1 MKTAVIVTVVI
12 LALLVSGTSVAY
24 RSGSRMMQE
33 GGMGQVLAAGDKYMV
48 ENYPWTYGSYAG
60 VRDWYY
66 NP

>member
-1 MKTAVIVTVVI
+1 MKKAIIVTLVI
-12 LALLVSGTSVAY
+12 LALVVGGTGVAA
-24 RSGSRMMQE
+24 RSGSRMMRE
-33 GGMGQVLAAGDKYMV
+33 GGMGQFLAAGDKYLV